1 MMEKIMSKTTI
12 HNTEGRELTVDE
24 LTADELDQI
33 SGGSAS
39 TMITN
44 LLQMSHEGKKASYKT

>member
-1 MMEKIMSKTTI
+1 MSKTTT

-39 TMITN
+39 PMITN
-44 LLQMSHEGKKASYKT
+44 LLQMSHEGKKSVIQNLRA